1 MSPSAKIT
9 MQHQKALR
17 HPHCRFPTAIRR
29 TLKESHFRAIGVF
42 DQGDGVT
49 AWEQDSQRLRDSV
62 LNAWAILLRYYVRN
76 DLVAFFTFSNSPGHH
91 GIGDAKSKSCFGE
104 ETEIVMLQYQ
114 LLSNLQIHEI
124 RPSESTKC
132 THHDMGDVRINTVVR
147 FSRSCAKNSLQRTE
161 IHSISTRADDA
172 SAMKNVRLD
181 FTNVLCSPRTI
192 DILRSASSGC
202 ESDRQCFHA

>member
-1 MSPSAKIT
+1 
-9 MQHQKALR
+9 MQQQKVLLHQ
-17 HPHCRFPTAIRR
+17 HCHFPTATRR

-42 DQGDGVT
+42 DQEDSVT
-49 AWEQDSQRLRDSV
+49 AWERDCQRLRDSV

-76 DLVAFFTFSNSPGHH
+76 DIVAFLTLSNSLGHH

-104 ETEIVMLQYQ
+104 ETETVILQYQ
-114 LLSNLQIHEI
+114 LLDNLQIHEI

-132 THHDMGDVRINTVVR
+132 TNHDMGDVRINTVVR
-147 FSRSCAKNSLQRTE
+147 FSRSCAKGSLQRTE
-161 IHSISTRADDA
+161 IRSISTRAEDA

-192 DILRSASSGC
+192 NILRSELSCC
-202 ESDRQCFHA
+202 EE